1 MILALAL
8 LACTVKSDDT
18 GEETVAPPTIS
29 WLSPTDGDTVAA
41 GDVSC
46 STVIGAFTL
55 QDPAKHND
63 GAPIGYVSV
72 SVDDVEILTTGDTT
86 FTLTLDAGAH
96 DLMAALFYDDGDE
109 VSANT
114 DRLCD
119 EDDADASCAPV
130 MAMISV
136 TAE

>member
-1 MILALAL
+1 MLLALTL
-8 LACTVKSDDT
+8 LACSGTSDDT
-18 GEETVAPPTIS
+18 GEETVALPTIS
-29 WLSPTDGDTVAA
+29 WLSPADGDTVAA

-46 STVIGAFTL
+46 STVIEAFTL

-72 SVDDVEILTTGDTT
+72 SVDDTEVVTTGATT
-86 FTLTLDAGAH
+86 FRLTLDAGAH
-96 DLMAALFYDDGDE
+96 ALMAALFYDDGDA

-114 DRLCD
+114 EGLCD
-119 EDDADASCAPV
+119 EEDADPACAPV
-130 MAMISV
+130 IATISV